1 MVREKVYSFD
11 LTNQSDD
18 FSAVEISV
26 SENIPEVR
34 FISLQ
39 EQNLLGQFNK
49 SGRQRLHF
57 VFEEAEVRT
66 HFETRVEEL
75 TEK

>member
-1 MVREKVYSFD
+1 MVREKVHSFD

-49 SGRQRLHF
+49 SGRQWSDF
-57 VFEEAEVRT
+57 MFEEAEVRT
-66 HFETRVEEL
+66 HFETSVEEL
-75 TEK
+75 TE

>member
-49 SGRQRLHF
+49 SGRQWLHF

-66 HFETRVEEL
+66 HFETSVEEL
-75 TEK
+75 TE